1 MNDPTPPD
9 AGATR
14 REFAQLLALA
24 AAAPLAAGLG
34 EARGQQPAAA
44 DRPAGIA
51 ARTAALNELIRAQY
65 GRHLS
70 AEQLAAVQRSI
81 AGGLFTAD
89 RLARFPLTNADEPAF
104 AFSADV
110 R

>member
-1 MNDPTPPD
+1 MNDLSLPD
-9 AGATR
+9 VGATR

-24 AAAPLAAGLG
+24 AAVPLAAGLG
-34 EARGQQPAAA
+34 EARGQPPATLDKAG
-44 DRPAGIA
+44 GIA
-51 ARTAALNELIRAQY
+51 ARTLALTELIRSQY

-70 AEQLAAVQRSI
+70 AEQLAAVQRGI

-104 AFSADV
+104 TFSADV